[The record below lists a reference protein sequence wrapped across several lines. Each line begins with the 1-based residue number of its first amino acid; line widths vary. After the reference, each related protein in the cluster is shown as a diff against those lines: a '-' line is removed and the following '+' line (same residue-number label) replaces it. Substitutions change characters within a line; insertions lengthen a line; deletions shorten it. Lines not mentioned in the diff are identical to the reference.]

1 MDSPPLPTYTY
12 AYTSPL
18 QPKPQA
24 PTTSSHPLNA
34 PPSPAPSDPT
44 TPYRPSSTTSS
55 PIYEIPPTPTPEP
68 GTSRPTT
75 LIYGNR
81 LLPGSLYYITPS
93 DFLNKFFARVLD
105 IDAASEPAVEDVS
118 DPYLLVHCVL
128 GRSWCDGRLLPLR
141 KEGEA
146 FVAVTDDWSLFE
158 EEGMGWE
165 GKGEGLGRC
174 GIDASYTPSVHLT
187 TPTTTG
193 PLQPDP
199 NTFPGFLT
207 PEANPPSSSPSQPK
221 SNNLLLALPPGIP
234 IPQNPSPT
242 TTT

>member
-12 AYTSPL
+12 AYASPL

-81 LLPGSLYYITPS
+81 LLQGSLYYITPS
-93 DFLNKFFARVLD
+93 DFLNKFFARFLD

-118 DPYLLVHCVL
+118 DPYLL
-128 GRSWCDGRLLPLR
+128 
-141 KEGEA
+141 
-146 FVAVTDDWSLFE
+146 
-158 EEGMGWE
+158 
-165 GKGEGLGRC
+165 
-174 GIDASYTPSVHLT
+174 
-187 TPTTTG
+187 
-193 PLQPDP
+193 
-199 NTFPGFLT
+199 
-207 PEANPPSSSPSQPK
+207 
-221 SNNLLLALPPGIP
+221 
-234 IPQNPSPT
+234 
-242 TTT
+242 

>member
-93 DFLNKFFARVLD
+93 DFLNNSSR
-105 IDAASEPAVEDVS
+105 ASWISMP
-118 DPYLLVHCVL
+118 
-128 GRSWCDGRLLPLR
+128 R
-141 KEGEA
+141 
-146 FVAVTDDWSLFE
+146 
-158 EEGMGWE
+158 
-165 GKGEGLGRC
+165 
-174 GIDASYTPSVHLT
+174 AS
-187 TPTTTG
+187 
-193 PLQPDP
+193 
-199 NTFPGFLT
+199 
-207 PEANPPSSSPSQPK
+207 PPSRTS
-221 SNNLLLALPPGIP
+221 AIP
-234 IPQNPSPT
+234 ISWSIVCWAGRGVMGDCCR
-242 TTT
+242 

>member
-1 MDSPPLPTYTY
+1 MAPPNKIQSPGQSRNPIMDSPPLPSYTY

-44 TPYRPSSTTSS
+44 TPYRPSTSSSS

-81 LLPGSLYYITPS
+81 LLQGSLYYIPTS
-93 DFLNKFFARVLD
+93 DFLNKFFVRFLD

-118 DPYLLVHCVL
+118 DPYLLLHCVL

-141 KEGEA
+141 KEGGA

-158 EEGMGWE
+158 EEGMG
-165 GKGEGLGRC
+165 
-174 GIDASYTPSVHLT
+174 
-187 TPTTTG
+187 
-193 PLQPDP
+193 
-199 NTFPGFLT
+199 
-207 PEANPPSSSPSQPK
+207 
-221 SNNLLLALPPGIP
+221 
-234 IPQNPSPT
+234 
-242 TTT
+242 